1 MSSHCYVGVTESD
14 RPRLAHARFVLCD
27 GHPSVILPSLAA
39 IWAGHAHYDTR
50 ALVTAI
56 LACDW
61 EYLDPDMTAAT
72 RSSFAGQFPVPGVG
86 MTLASTSTSTDGTV
100 DSPEPVTVFPLSH
113 ARHLDV
119 DWIYLLDPGAAT
131 VAVYTDDGSLA
142 ARYPLSGCLP
152 RPAVANRCMGGLG
165 RTTAAA
171 GAPR

>member
-1 MSSHCYVGVTESD
+1 MSSHCYVGVTEPD
-14 RPRLAHARFVLCD
+14 RSHLAHARFVRCD

-39 IWAGHAHYDTR
+39 IWAGLAHYDTR

-61 EYLDPDMTAAT
+61 EYLDPDITAAT
-72 RSSFAGQFPVPGVG
+72 PSPFAGQLPAPGVG
-86 MTLASTSTSTDGTV
+86 MPLASTCTDGTV

-119 DWIYLLDPGAAT
+119 EWIYLLDPDTAT
-131 VAVYTDDGSLA
+131 VAAHTDDGSLV

-152 RPAVANRCMGGLG
+152 RPAAANRCLSEPG
-165 RTTAAA
+165 RTAAAA